1 MQEDD
6 DFRMAEIERS
16 ISELTYTANR
26 LEQLHQQWEQNQK
39 WQLNNVLQQLTR
51 MSAHVSLMLGLIFG
65 AVAYIAYKMP

>member
-51 MSAHVSLMLGLIFG
+51 MSSHVSLMLGLIFG